1 MNLRLRF
8 DVASDGY
15 LVDFGQEVG
24 FVDVGVNVGIVEVVV
39 GEVLLFYFSLFVVEQ
54 TLYFLHVDDPIDLL
68 GSQFAEPI
76 LLAGYYTLL
85 VHVKFAP
92 ILWQ

>member
-1 MNLRLRF
+1 MNLRLWF

-15 LVDFGQEVG
+15 LVDFGQKVG
-24 FVDVGVNVGIVEVVV
+24 FVDIGVNVGIVKLIVR
-39 GEVLLFYFSLFVVEQ
+39 EVLLFHFSLFVVEQ
-54 TLYFLHVDDPIDLL
+54 TLYFFHVNDPIDLL
-68 GSQFAEPI
+68 GSQLAEPI

-85 VHVKFAP
+85 IHVKFAP